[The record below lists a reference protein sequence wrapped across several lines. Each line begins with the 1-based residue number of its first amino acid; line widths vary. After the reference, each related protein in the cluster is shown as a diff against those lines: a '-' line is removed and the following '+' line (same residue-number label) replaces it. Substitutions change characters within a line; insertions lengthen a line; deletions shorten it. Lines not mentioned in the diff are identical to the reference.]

1 MATAAA
7 AAAAAAFVHPSRS
20 LHYLSYKLSQPSPF
34 PWGRNPWPPRR
45 RSKLTPPPPF

>member
-7 AAAAAAFVHPSRS
+7 AAAFVDPSRS
-20 LHYLSYKLSQPSPF
+20 LHYLSSKLAHPPAFQ
-34 PWGRNPWPPRR
+34 WGRNPWPPRR